1 MTFLRLQ
8 AIKYHYRQNHNLKLC
23 RIFDSKQMFSEAYW
37 TWGKKKINGSCTPK
51 AQINILPFDLP
62 TQTLLIEGC
71 SRGIIANYCKYL
83 KEAQIIYSIIHAG
96 SFYLN
101 SLVCECTLMTTVT
114 EKVTLSYHTSY
125 HFLVRIQ
132 EQDQGNKVLNTYQTG
147 ALE

>member
-1 MTFLRLQ
+1 M
-8 AIKYHYRQNHNLKLC
+8 
-23 RIFDSKQMFSEAYW
+23 EV
-37 TWGKKKINGSCTPK
+37 CTPK